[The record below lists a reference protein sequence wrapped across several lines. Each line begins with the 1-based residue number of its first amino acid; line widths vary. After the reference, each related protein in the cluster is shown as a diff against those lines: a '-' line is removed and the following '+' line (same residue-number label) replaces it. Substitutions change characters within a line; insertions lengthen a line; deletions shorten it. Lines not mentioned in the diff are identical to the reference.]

1 MTDLQQN
8 AKAVIAL
15 NGRMHA
21 DLVEFLKEHNGFIR
35 TDNYERRTL
44 EKDECD
50 TMYAIISN
58 GEEMENKEYPILAVA
73 LFGED
78 QVGILP
84 DLTYGD
90 TTILGMTDQEV
101 LDSENWERIR
111 GGNVL
116 QNATLYNLCECLDEY
131 VD

>member
-1 MTDLQQN
+1 MKDLQQN

-35 TDNYERRTL
+35 TDNYERSTL
-44 EKDECD
+44 GKDECD
-50 TMYAIISN
+50 TMYTIISN

-73 LFGED
+73 LFEENQVAVLPNLVGE
-78 QVGILP
+78 
-84 DLTYGD
+84 
-90 TTILGMTDQEV
+90 TIIGMTDQEV
-101 LDSENWERIR
+101 LKCNDWELIR

-116 QNATLYNLCECLDEY
+116 QNATLYNLCECLEEY
-131 VD
+131 V